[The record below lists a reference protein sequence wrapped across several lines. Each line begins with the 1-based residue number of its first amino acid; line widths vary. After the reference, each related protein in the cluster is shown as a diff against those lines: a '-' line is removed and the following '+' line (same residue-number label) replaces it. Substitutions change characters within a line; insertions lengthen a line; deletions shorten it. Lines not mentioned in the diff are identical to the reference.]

1 MSWNTYHFYFLSRST
16 WKYGSLYVSLGGKKV
31 THLANGT
38 LAANNDLKIQY
49 RNIHTIKS
57 GSTRG
62 AAYQCDNFRVLFFLI
77 SKEADGDQE
86 TLPVGSLVFMDTTLP
101 ILLLKEFRRNHGDI
115 TCNMILFCFIIY
127 LSCVKMP

>member
-1 MSWNTYHFYFLSRST
+1 MEIWILLGF
-16 WKYGSLYVSLGGKKV
+16 LGGG

-57 GSTRG
+57 GTGG
-62 AAYQCDNFRVLFFLI
+62 AAYQCDNFQVPFFLI
-77 SKEADGDQE
+77 SKEAGGDQE

-115 TCNMILFCFIIY
+115 TCNMILFCFHN
-127 LSCVKMP
+127 LPQLCKDAVK